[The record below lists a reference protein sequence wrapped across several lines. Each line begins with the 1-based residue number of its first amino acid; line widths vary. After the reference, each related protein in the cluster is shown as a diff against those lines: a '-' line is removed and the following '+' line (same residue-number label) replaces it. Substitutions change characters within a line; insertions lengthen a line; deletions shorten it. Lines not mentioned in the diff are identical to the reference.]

1 MSYITYSEVNILNYL
16 DMGVVRE
23 LLPKIVFSVVCEL
36 LPEINVSVGYVL
48 PIVLWCK
55 INLIN
60 ISPRTV

>member
-16 DMGVVRE
+16 EMGVVRE